1 MQSKESRTCEAGGYY
16 GRLYPAGHADAGLYL
31 DLLAAGI
38 VGKCKLAFISMPVF
52 VYAQIAHK
60 KFLQVVVYAKKILQ
74 VCVYAKI
81 WSNYAPDYRY
91 WSIKLRSNI
100 AC

>member
-1 MQSKESRTCEAGGYY
+1 MQSKESRACEARGYF
-16 GRLYPAGHADAGLYL
+16 GVAPAGHADAGLYL
-31 DLLAAGI
+31 HLLAVEI
-38 VGKCKLAFISMPVF
+38 VGKCKLAFISMLVF

-60 KFLQVVVYAKKILQ
+60 KFCKLSFTRKKFLQ

-81 WSNYAPDYRY
+81 WSNYAPDCRY

-100 AC
+100 AR